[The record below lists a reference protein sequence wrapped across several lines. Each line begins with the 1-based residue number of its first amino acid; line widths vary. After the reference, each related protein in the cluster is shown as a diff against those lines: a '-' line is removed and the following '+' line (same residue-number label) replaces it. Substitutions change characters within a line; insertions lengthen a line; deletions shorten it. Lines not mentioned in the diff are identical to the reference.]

1 MRTVELRATLFRRV
15 SRGREPLSTEGSRLR
30 GGRYNRPGVPAL
42 YLACTAALARQEF
55 EKHSAHVG
63 LAIKKPGLSVA
74 VNVRLERVLDL
85 TDAAALKQLGVSIQ
99 DLCGDSTELTRE
111 IGDAARLANIQ
122 AIRYPSA
129 VNPRSCNVVIFEEN
143 IGSENL
149 VLKTVDDD
157 WPETDNG

>member
-1 MRTVELRATLFRRV
+1 MRIVELHATLFRHV
-15 SRGREPLSTEGSRLR
+15 SRGREPLSTEGSRLQ

-55 EKHSAHVG
+55 EKHSAYVG
-63 LAIKKPGLSVA
+63 LVIKKPGLSVA
-74 VNVRLERVLDL
+74 VAVRFERVLDL
-85 TDAAALKQLGVSIQ
+85 TNADTLTELGVSIE
-99 DLCGDSTELTRE
+99 DLCGDSTDLTRE

-129 VNPRSCNVVIFEEN
+129 VNPESCNVVVFEEN

-149 VLKTVDDD
+149 KQKSVDDD
-157 WPETDNG
+157 WSDRQ